1 MNQTFTL
8 PASLVND
15 IDMLKRNWGLDDIE
29 ATIKHLLKLAVARE
43 KKIFVAQL
51 YQNRQKTLRQ
61 CAEILNVELEEMM
74 DILIEL
80 GISFGQ
86 DDLPQQLETV
96 NKLVKE
102 MRAAKGRAGKIRA
115 TVSRRRRRLQKLCD
129 RWQKESS
136 DATAKSR
143 LRFKGRELFVLGHN
157 IKLN

>member
-102 MRAAKGRAGKIRA
+102 MRAAKDRVGKIRA
-115 TVSRRRRRLQKLCD
+115 TAARRRRRLQN
-129 RWQKESS
+129 S
-136 DATAKSR
+136 A
-143 LRFKGRELFVLGHN
+143 
-157 IKLN
+157 

>member
-1 MNQTFTL
+1 MTQTFTL
-8 PASLVND
+8 PANLVHD
-15 IDMLKRNWGLDDIE
+15 IDMLKHNWGLDDIE
-29 ATIKHLLKLAVARE
+29 ATIKHLLNLAVARE
-43 KKIFVAQL
+43 KKIFVVQL

-80 GISFGQ
+80 GIPFGQ

-115 TVSRRRRRLQKLCD
+115 TASRRRQRLQN
-129 RWQKESS
+129 S
-136 DATAKSR
+136 A
-143 LRFKGRELFVLGHN
+143 
-157 IKLN
+157 